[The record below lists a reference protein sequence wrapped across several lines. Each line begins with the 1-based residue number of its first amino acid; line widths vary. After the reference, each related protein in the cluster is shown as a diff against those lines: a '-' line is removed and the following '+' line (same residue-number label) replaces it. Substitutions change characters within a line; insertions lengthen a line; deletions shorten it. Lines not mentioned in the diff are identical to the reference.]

1 MVTWRVEEEGWSM
14 CAPACQHQGNLAT
27 SFEIPWDPETRCV
40 SASGSEDLTGIPHLP
55 QDVKAT
61 SEAQSPRLR
70 LLAESPSEPK
80 AAQVSPT
87 LLQRGN

>member
-1 MVTWRVEEEGWSM
+1 M
-14 CAPACQHQGNLAT
+14 CAAARQHQRDLAA
-27 SFEIPWDPETRCV
+27 SFEIPCDPGTRCV
-40 SASGSEDLTGIPHLP
+40 SASGSEDLTGIPDPP

-61 SEAQSPRLR
+61 NEVQSPRLR

-80 AAQVSPT
+80 AGQVSLT